1 MKRLLTIIALLTLP
15 ALAADSPQQGGVLGV
30 PGGRFVFGSVA
41 DGSILATF
49 MLDTQTGR
57 LWKYSAG
64 KETGLHLAPIVYTL
78 ADGTIS
84 LLPVDTKQELEL
96 LEKRRA
102 LEAQTKEKGKTDG
115 K

>member
-1 MKRLLTIIALLTLP
+1 MKRLLTILALLTLP
-15 ALAADSPQQGGVLGV
+15 VLAADSPHGGVLGV

-41 DGSILATF
+41 DGSILSTF

-57 LWKYSAG
+57 LWKYSVD
-64 KETGLHLAPIVYTL
+64 KEKGLHLAPIVYTL

-84 LLPVDTKQELEL
+84 LLPTDTKQELEL
-96 LEKRRA
+96 LERKRA